1 MSRTNKDK
9 PWKYRTKEEKF
20 PGVQFWRLGGSKRAK
35 KVNLVK
41 GYEDGPGGKD
51 CSCCGVQHD
60 YKGMM
65 RRDAKLAI
73 ALALEEMK
81 TSLGDDV
88 CECDVCLTL

>member
-1 MSRTNKDK
+1 MSRTDKDK
-9 PWKYRTKEEKF
+9 PWKYRTEDEK
-20 PGVQFWRLGGSKRAK
+20 PTRLWRLSGSKRAK

-41 GYEDGPGGKD
+41 GFEDGPGGKD

-65 RRDAKLAI
+65 RRDAKRAI

-81 TSLGDDV
+81 VSLGDNV
-88 CECDVCLTL
+88 CECDVCLSL

>member
-1 MSRTNKDK
+1 MSRTDKDK
-9 PWKYRTKEEKF
+9 PYKYRSDDEW
-20 PGVQFWRLGGSKRAK
+20 PRGIWRLGRSKRAK

-81 TSLGDDV
+81 VSLGDNV